1 MHKLNIFIF
10 GPDSFI
16 STLNELEPYFK
27 FNISSDQKKL
37 TSSLKGNLHGI
48 IYHQDTSQDDR
59 LKDILKK
66 NKCLKILAFNNDL
79 KLSNDYDHVL
89 KLPTTIEEVNNLI
102 ELSSA
107 RNEFAKNSSISIK
120 DYILDKNEK
129 KLIKNN
135 KAIILTEKEV
145 KLLEVLLSK
154 KKAVS
159 KDDIL
164 TLVWQYSAESDTHT
178 VETHIYRLR
187 KKISEKFL
195 DEKFLLNNKEGYYLW
210 KREINMRLI
219 YLQKN
224 IVKELSNLKKEKEA
238 SKEEKNN
245 LF

>member
-10 GPDSFI
+10 GPNSFI
-16 STLNELEPYFK
+16 STFNELEPYFK
-27 FNISSDQKKL
+27 FNIYSNQKKL
-37 TSSLKGNLHGI
+37 PSSFKSNLHGI
-48 IYHQDTSQDDR
+48 IFHQDTSQDDR
-59 LKDILKK
+59 MKDILKK
-66 NKCLKILAFNNDL
+66 YKCLKILATSKDS
-79 KLSNDYDHVL
+79 KLSNNYDHVL

-102 ELSSA
+102 EVSA
-107 RNEFAKNSSISIK
+107 AKNEFAKNSSISIK

-145 KLLEVLLSK
+145 QLLEILLIK

-164 TLVWQYSAESDTHT
+164 SLVWQYSAESDTHT

-195 DEKFLLNNKEGYYLW
+195 DEKFLLNNKEGYYL
-210 KREINMRLI
+210 
-219 YLQKN
+219 
-224 IVKELSNLKKEKEA
+224 
-238 SKEEKNN
+238 
-245 LF
+245 

>member
-16 STLNELEPYFK
+16 STFNELEPYFK
-27 FNISSDQKKL
+27 FNISSNQKKL
-37 TSSLKGNLHGI
+37 TSSFKNNLHGI
-48 IYHQDTSQDDR
+48 IYHQDTSHDDR

-66 NKCLKILAFNNDL
+66 YKCLKILATNNNI
-79 KLSNDYDHVL
+79 KLSNDYDYIL

-102 ELSSA
+102 EGSA
-107 RNEFAKNSSISIK
+107 AKNEFAKNSSISIK

-159 KDDIL
+159 KNDIL

-195 DEKFLLNNKEGYYLW
+195 DEKFILNNKEGYYL
-210 KREINMRLI
+210 
-219 YLQKN
+219 
-224 IVKELSNLKKEKEA
+224 
-238 SKEEKNN
+238 
-245 LF
+245 

>member
-37 TSSLKGNLHGI
+37 TSSFKGNLHGI
-48 IYHQDTSQDDR
+48 IYHQDTSHDDR

-66 NKCLKILAFNNDL
+66 NKCLKILAINRDP

-102 ELSSA
+102 EISVA
-107 RNEFAKNSSISIK
+107 KNEFAKNSSVSIK
-120 DYILDKNEK
+120 NYILDKNEK

-135 KAIILTEKEV
+135 KAIILTEKEI
-145 KLLEVLLSK
+145 KLLEVLLRK

-164 TLVWQYSAESDTHT
+164 NLVWQYSPESDTHT

-195 DEKFLLNNKEGYYLW
+195 DEKFLLNNKKGYYLW
-210 KREINMRLI
+210 KSEINMRLI

-224 IVKELSNLKKEKEA
+224 IVRGLLNRKKEKEA

-245 LF
+245 LL

>member
-1 MHKLNIFIF
+1 MHKLNILIF

-16 STLNELEPYFK
+16 STFNELEPYFK
-27 FNISSDQKKL
+27 FNISTNQKKL
-37 TSSLKGNLHGI
+37 TSSFKSNLYGI
-48 IYHQDTSQDDR
+48 IHYKDTSHDDR
-59 LKDILKK
+59 FKDILKK
-66 NKCLKILAFNNDL
+66 YKCLKILATDNASKF
-79 KLSNDYDHVL
+79 SNDYDYVL
-89 KLPTTIEEVNNLI
+89 KLPTTIEDVNKIIEV
-102 ELSSA
+102 SA
-107 RNEFAKNSSISIK
+107 AKNEFAKNSSISIK

-145 KLLEVLLSK
+145 QLLEVLLSK

-195 DEKFLLNNKEGYYLW
+195 DEKFIQNDKKGYYL
-210 KREINMRLI
+210 
-219 YLQKN
+219 
-224 IVKELSNLKKEKEA
+224 
-238 SKEEKNN
+238 
-245 LF
+245 

>member
-27 FNISSDQKKL
+27 FNMSSDQKKL
-37 TSSLKGNLHGI
+37 TSSFKGNLHGI
-48 IYHQDTSQDDR
+48 IYHQDTSHDDR

-66 NKCLKILAFNNDL
+66 NKCLKILAINRDL

-89 KLPTTIEEVNNLI
+89 KLPAKIEEVNNLI
-102 ELSSA
+102 EVSVA
-107 RNEFAKNSSISIK
+107 KNEFAKNSSVSIK
-120 DYILDKNEK
+120 NYILDKNEK

-164 TLVWQYSAESDTHT
+164 NLVWQYSPDSDTHT

-195 DEKFLLNNKEGYYLW
+195 DEKFLLNNKEGYYL
-210 KREINMRLI
+210 
-219 YLQKN
+219 
-224 IVKELSNLKKEKEA
+224 
-238 SKEEKNN
+238 
-245 LF
+245 

>member
-1 MHKLNIFIF
+1 MHKLNIFIL

-16 STLNELEPYFK
+16 STFNELESYFK
-27 FNISSDQKKL
+27 FNISSNQKKL
-37 TSSLKGNLHGI
+37 TPSPKSNLHGI
-48 IYHQDTSQDDR
+48 IYHQDTSLDNE

-66 NKCLKILAFNNDL
+66 YNCLKILATNNDT
-79 KLSNDYDHVL
+79 KLSNDYDYIL
-89 KLPTTIEEVNNLI
+89 KLPTTIDEINDII
-102 ELSSA
+102 EGSVVK
-107 RNEFAKNSSISIK
+107 NEFAKNSSISIK

-145 KLLEVLLSK
+145 QLLEVLLSK

-195 DEKFLLNNKEGYYLW
+195 DKNFIQNDKEGYFL
-210 KREINMRLI
+210 
-219 YLQKN
+219 
-224 IVKELSNLKKEKEA
+224 
-238 SKEEKNN
+238 
-245 LF
+245 

>member
-10 GPDSFI
+10 GPDNFI
-16 STLNELEPYFK
+16 STFNELEPYLK
-27 FNISSDQKKL
+27 FNIFSSEKML
-37 TSSLKGNLHGI
+37 SSSSKSNLHSI
-48 IYHQDTSQDDR
+48 IYHQDTSHDSQ
-59 LKDILKK
+59 LKEILKK
-66 NKCLKILAFNNDL
+66 YKCLKILATNKDY
-79 KLSNDYDHVL
+79 KLSNDYDHIL
-89 KLPTTIEEVNNLI
+89 KLPTTIEEINKMI
-102 ELSSA
+102 EGSA
-107 RNEFAKNSSISIK
+107 AKNEFAKNSSISIK

-195 DEKFLLNNKEGYYLW
+195 DEKFLLNNKEGYYL
-210 KREINMRLI
+210 
-219 YLQKN
+219 
-224 IVKELSNLKKEKEA
+224 
-238 SKEEKNN
+238 
-245 LF
+245 

>member
-16 STLNELEPYFK
+16 STLNELGPYFK

-37 TSSLKGNLHGI
+37 TSSFKSNLYGI
-48 IYHQDTSQDDR
+48 IYHQDTPHDDS
-59 LKDILKK
+59 LKDILKRF
-66 NKCLKILAFNNDL
+66 NCLKILAANNYT
-79 KLSNDYDHVL
+79 KLSNDYDYIL
-89 KLPTTIEEVNNLI
+89 KLPTTIGEVNNMI
-102 ELSSA
+102 EGSA
-107 RNEFAKNSSISIK
+107 VKNEFAKNSSISIK
-120 DYILDKNEK
+120 DYTLNKNEK

-145 KLLEVLLSK
+145 QLLEVLLSK

-195 DEKFLLNNKEGYYLW
+195 DEKFLLNNKEGYYL
-210 KREINMRLI
+210 
-219 YLQKN
+219 
-224 IVKELSNLKKEKEA
+224 
-238 SKEEKNN
+238 
-245 LF
+245 

>member
-10 GPDSFI
+10 GSDSFI
-16 STLNELEPYFK
+16 STFNELEPYFN
-27 FNISSDQKKL
+27 FNISTNQKKL
-37 TSSLKGNLHGI
+37 NTTFKSNLHGI
-48 IYHQDTSQDDR
+48 IFHQDISHDDR
-59 LKDILKK
+59 LKDIFKK
-66 NKCLKILAFNNDL
+66 YKCLKILATNNDY
-79 KLSNDYDHVL
+79 KLSSDHDHVL

-102 ELSSA
+102 ELSA
-107 RNEFAKNSSISIK
+107 VKNEFAKNSSISIK

-195 DEKFLLNNKEGYYLW
+195 DEKFILNNKEGYYL
-210 KREINMRLI
+210 
-219 YLQKN
+219 
-224 IVKELSNLKKEKEA
+224 
-238 SKEEKNN
+238 
-245 LF
+245 